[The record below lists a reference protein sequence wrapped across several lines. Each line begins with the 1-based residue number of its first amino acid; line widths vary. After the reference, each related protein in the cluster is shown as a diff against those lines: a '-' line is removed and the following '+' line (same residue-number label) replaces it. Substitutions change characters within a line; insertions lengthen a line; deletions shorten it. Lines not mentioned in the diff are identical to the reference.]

1 MGKVEEMVYF
11 ERNLLNPTQNN
22 YHLRMRVAQ
31 TTTALML
38 LSALS
43 LTATIEK
50 ASDKEEEEL

>member
-22 YHLRMRVAQ
+22 YLRMRVAQ
-31 TTTALML
+31 MTTALVL

-50 ASDKEEEEL
+50 AK

>member
-31 TTTALML
+31 RTTALML
-38 LSALS
+38 LSAFS

-50 ASDKEEEEL
+50 AK